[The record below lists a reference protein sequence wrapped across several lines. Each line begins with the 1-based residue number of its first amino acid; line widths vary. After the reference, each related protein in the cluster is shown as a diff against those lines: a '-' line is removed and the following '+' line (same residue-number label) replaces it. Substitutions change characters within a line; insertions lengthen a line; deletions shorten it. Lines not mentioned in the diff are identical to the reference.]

1 MVRPSPIR
9 EEVTP
14 VAMSFIILI
23 VLVGLMYAFLILP
36 QQRKVKKHRELVN
49 SLEVG
54 DDVLTSS
61 GIYGT
66 VVGIDHDDDQV
77 LEIEVADGLVLRM
90 ARGAV
95 AEVAVEADIDMDA
108 SDDSDDGGIE
118 HEGPIS

>member
-1 MVRPSPIR
+1 
-9 EEVTP
+9 
-14 VAMSFIILI
+14 MSFIILI

-36 QQRKVKKHRELVN
+36 QQRKVKQHRELVG

-66 VVGIDHDDDQV
+66 IVGIDHDDDQV
-77 LEIEVADGLVLRM
+77 LEVEVADGLVLRM

-95 AEVAVEADIDMDA
+95 SEVAVEAEIEA
-108 SDDSDDGGIE
+108 EIADDPDDDGID
-118 HEGPIS
+118 HQGPIS